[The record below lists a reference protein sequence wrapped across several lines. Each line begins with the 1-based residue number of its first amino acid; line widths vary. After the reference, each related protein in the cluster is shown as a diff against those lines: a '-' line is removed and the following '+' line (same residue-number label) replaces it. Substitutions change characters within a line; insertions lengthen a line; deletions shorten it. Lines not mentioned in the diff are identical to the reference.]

1 MRHAGFKEL
10 VPIHKDS
17 KYGTVIVGNMKEY
30 LGANSQTYFAFVAF
44 MQTWL
49 LFPTII
55 GIVTFLYNA
64 FFEFTADDSPADFL
78 YAFFIMLWSIIFYT
92 KWEHKEKWTSVC
104 EQTGYNEEWSD
115 YQNLVDREGSRVRE
129 SRLSGQR

>member
-1 MRHAGFKEL
+1 
-10 VPIHKDS
+10 
-17 KYGTVIVGNMKEY
+17 MKEY

-64 FFEFTADDSPADFL
+64 FF
-78 YAFFIMLWSIIFYT
+78 
-92 KWEHKEKWTSVC
+92 
-104 EQTGYNEEWSD
+104 
-115 YQNLVDREGSRVRE
+115 
-129 SRLSGQR
+129 